1 MKIVKELI
9 CLVLFVIGMIFS
21 LDVLG
26 RIFTPKWLTNKDN
39 SHTYISKGFYD
50 EEENSLDVLFLGNS
64 DVYRGVSPIEI
75 YKNTGITSYNYVASG
90 ERIWTGYYL
99 LLEALE
105 RQEPNVIVLNVD
117 GIFSSS
123 HSSFANYRKAFDNM
137 KFGKNK
143 IRAIN
148 DEAFDF
154 NFVKRVSFYL
164 PIFNY
169 HSRYSELNKNDFKY
183 AFSKLHNSYKGLDM
197 TTVRVAPSK
206 TFDVDGA
213 KISDKAME
221 YLNKIKDECAKREI
235 ELVLMWLPSLD
246 SYSKERGK
254 VIAGYAL
261 ENSLPFLDLNLN
273 YKSFG
278 LDFNEDSSDGGDHL
292 NVYGAEKVS
301 KYLGE
306 YLVKNYSFSKH
317 DKSVIDVWDRDVKI
331 YDEGKKEL
339 QVSEG

>member
-9 CLVLFVIGMIFS
+9 CLVLFVIGMLFS
-21 LDVLG
+21 LDALG

-90 ERIWTGYYL
+90 ERIWTEYYL

-235 ELVLMWLPSLD
+235 GLVLMWLPSLD

>member
-9 CLVLFVIGMIFS
+9 CLMVFVIGTLVS
-21 LDVLG
+21 LDILG
-26 RIFTPKWLTNKDN
+26 KVFTPKWLTNKDN

-50 EEENSLDVLFLGNS
+50 EKENSLDVLFLGNS

-99 LLEALE
+99 FLEALE
-105 RQEPNVIVLNVD
+105 SQSPRVIVLNVD

-137 KFGKNK
+137 RLDKNK
-143 IRAIN
+143 VNAIN

-169 HSRYSELNKNDFKY
+169 HSRYSKLNRNDFKY

-213 KISDKAME
+213 EISDKAME
-221 YLNKIKDECAKREI
+221 YLNKIKDECTKREI

-246 SYSKERGK
+246 SYSIERGK
-254 VIAGYAL
+254 VIADYVSK
-261 ENSLPFLDLNLN
+261 NSLPFLDLNIN

-278 LDFNEDSSDGGDHL
+278 LDFKEDSSDGGDHL

-306 YLVKNYSFSKH
+306 YLEKNYSFSKH
-317 DKSVIDVWDRDVKI
+317 DKSVTDVWDRDVKI

-339 QVSEG
+339 QISEG

>member
-9 CLVLFVIGMIFS
+9 CLMVFVIGTLVS
-21 LDVLG
+21 LDILG
-26 RIFTPKWLTNKDN
+26 KIFIPKWLTNKDN

-50 EEENSLDVLFLGNS
+50 EKENSLDVLFLGNS

-75 YKNTGITSYNYVASG
+75 YKNTGIASYNYVASG

-99 LLEALE
+99 FLEALE
-105 RQEPNVIVLNVD
+105 SQSPSVIVLNVD

-137 KFGKNK
+137 RLDKNK
-143 IRAIN
+143 VNAIN

-169 HSRYSELNKNDFKY
+169 HSRYSELNRNDFKY

-197 TTVRVAPSK
+197 TTVRVAPRK
-206 TFDVDGA
+206 TFNVDGA
-213 KISDKAME
+213 EISDKAME
-221 YLNKIKDECAKREI
+221 YLNKIKDECAKRKI
-235 ELVLMWLPSLD
+235 KLVLMWLPSLD
-246 SYSKERGK
+246 SYSIERGK
-254 VIAGYAL
+254 VIADYAYK
-261 ENSLPFLDLNLN
+261 NSLPFLDLNIN
-273 YKSFG
+273 YKSFD
-278 LDFNEDSSDGGDHL
+278 LDFKEDSSDGGDHL

-317 DKSVIDVWDRDVKI
+317 DKSVTDVWDRDVKI

-339 QVSEG
+339 QISEG